1 MNLRATLS
9 GVGVAMALSLTPALA
24 QELPAD
30 AKLIVPGQLTVAYRT
45 DDRPVSFIDEAG
57 KPAGFLVELETE
69 IASRLGLKVEFI
81 ATDFASMLPAVRN
94 KLYDTAAFQVLVT
107 PEREEVVSFTT
118 PVGYSMSQLVSLK
131 SAPIEMID
139 GAVGKA
145 VAVTRG
151 SALIPMLEEMAPGVV
166 VREFPN
172 IASSLNALLG
182 GQVDAL
188 FTGLNVA
195 TDLVKD
201 HEELTTSQVV
211 ATGHTAFPVASD
223 NPGLKKALDETLAAV
238 MMDGTFTAAYTK
250 WLPDV
255 PIPEEL
261 YAQYPGMPQRD
272 PVQ

>member
-1 MNLRATLS
+1 
-9 GVGVAMALSLTPALA
+9 
-24 QELPAD
+24 
-30 AKLIVPGQLTVAYRT
+30 
-45 DDRPVSFIDEAG
+45 
-57 KPAGFLVELETE
+57 VELETE
-69 IASRLGLKVEFI
+69 IASRLGLEVEFI

-94 KLYDTAAFQVLVT
+94 KLYDTAAFQVVVT

-211 ATGHTAFPVASD
+211 ATGHTAFPVAAD
-223 NPGLKKALDETLAAV
+223 NPGLKKALDETLAAI
-238 MMDGTFTAAYTK
+238 MMDGTFTRAYSK
-250 WLPDV
+250 WLPAV
-255 PIPEEL
+255 PIPDEL

-272 PVQ
+272 AVQQ